1 MKNIL
6 KTIGLGFILTSVT
19 NTLANTL
26 PPTPEKEANTLA
38 NSLPPTPEKEANA
51 LANSLPPTPEKEAN
65 ALANTL
71 PPTLECIAHYTTK
84 IYINKQHVRC

>member
-51 LANSLPPTPEKEAN
+51 LAN
-65 ALANTL
+65 TL